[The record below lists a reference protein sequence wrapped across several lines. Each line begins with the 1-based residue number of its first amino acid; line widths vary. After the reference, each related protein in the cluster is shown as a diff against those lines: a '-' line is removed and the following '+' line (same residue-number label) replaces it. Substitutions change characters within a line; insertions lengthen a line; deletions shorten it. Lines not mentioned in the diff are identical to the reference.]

1 VNLHKDGTIG
11 KVAAGASRS
20 ELFSELP
27 KGSMG
32 SSIRFDRSGRMFV
45 ADFKKHNVFLFEPG
59 EKVPSVYF
67 QSNQFNQP
75 NDLAIAPDGTLYAS
89 DPNFGKGAGQIWR
102 ITRGPDGKG
111 RGEVM
116 FSDRKMGVTNG
127 IDLSPDGQALYI
139 SESATRELWA
149 YCLQGVK
156 LTAARLVKKFDGPP
170 KSELDGLRT
179 DIDGKIFVTW
189 PGTGSVAVLTPDGNL
204 AEQPHLWWARWKDGL
219 RHAS

>member
-1 VNLHKDGTIG
+1 
-11 KVAAGASRS
+11 
-20 ELFSELP
+20 
-27 KGSMG
+27 
-32 SSIRFDRSGRMFV
+32 
-45 ADFKKHNVFLFEPG
+45 
-59 EKVPSVYF
+59 
-67 QSNQFNQP
+67 
-75 NDLAIAPDGTLYAS
+75 
-89 DPNFGKGAGQIWR
+89 
-102 ITRGPDGKG
+102 
-111 RGEVM
+111 M

-204 AEQPHLWWARWKDGL
+204 VRKIPLLGKQPSNLTFGGLDGKTVFVTQVDGCFIEAFLVDSPEREL
-219 RHAS
+219 RL